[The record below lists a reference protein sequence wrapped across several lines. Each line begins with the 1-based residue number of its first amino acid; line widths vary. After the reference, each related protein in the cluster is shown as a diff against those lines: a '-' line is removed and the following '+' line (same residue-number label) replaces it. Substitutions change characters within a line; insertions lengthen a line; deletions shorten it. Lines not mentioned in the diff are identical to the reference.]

1 MINRVRESRWF
12 YILLS
17 ILLAVLVWLYIRNGE
32 NPTQDGTYYG
42 VEIQISGERVLEER
56 GLTVASMS
64 QKTVNVTVN
73 APISVHNDLRGNITA
88 SVDVSQCSE
97 PGEYQLTCTPK
108 LPSNIDTTGAYFPDS
123 AVSSQIITVVIDN
136 LATETKTLELQLE
149 GSVAEGYQAGDPT
162 FDPETVELSGTAEQ
176 LAQVNRV
183 VVILEADELQ
193 ETYSGRLP
201 ITLLDKDDQPITDTN
216 VKLSEDTAY
225 LTLPVG
231 VMKELPLTVSF
242 IPGGGATGDG
252 DVDVSIEPKTIT
264 VIGTQE
270 AVAGLTEI
278 SLGSIDLANVL
289 DTSTITMP
297 IRLSTALDNASGI
310 TEAQVTVTVKG
321 LATRSI
327 DVSDI
332 QIINEPEGYTVEK
345 VTQTRTIVIRG
356 SESALAQVD
365 PDQVWIVA
373 DMSKITATGT
383 NSVPVTVY
391 LNASSEVGVI
401 GEYKIVVNI
410 KKS

>member
-1 MINRVRESRWF
+1 MIDRLRESRWF

-17 ILLAVLVWLYIRNGE
+17 ILLAVLIWMYIRDVE
-32 NPTQDGTYYG
+32 NPTQEGTYYG
-42 VEIQISGERVLEER
+42 IEIQIAGERVLEER

-88 SVDVSQCSE
+88 SVDVSQCTE

-108 LPSNIDTTGAYFPDS
+108 LPSNVDTTGAYFPNS
-123 AVSSQIITVVIDN
+123 AQVVTVVIDN
-136 LATETKTLELQLE
+136 LATETKTLELKLE
-149 GSVAEGYQAGDPT
+149 GSVAEGYQAGAPV

-176 LAQVNRV
+176 LAQVSRA
-183 VVILEADELQ
+183 VVILEADSLKQ
-193 ETYSGRLP
+193 SYSGRLP
-201 ITLLDKDDQPITDTN
+201 ITLLDANDEPITNTN
-216 VKLSEDTAY
+216 INMSEETAY

-231 VMKELPLTVSF
+231 VMKEVPLTVSF

-252 DVDVSIEPKTIT
+252 DVEVSIQPSTIN
-264 VIGTQE
+264 VIGTEE

-278 SLGSIDLANVL
+278 SLGSIDLSTVL
-289 DTSTITMP
+289 DTSVITMP
-297 IRLSTALDNASGI
+297 IRLSSALDNASGI
-310 TEAQVTVTVKG
+310 TEAQVTVTIKG
-321 LATRSI
+321 LSTRSL
-327 DVSDI
+327 DVSNIEIANVPD
-332 QIINEPEGYTVEK
+332 EYTVEK

-356 SESALAQVD
+356 SESALEQVD
-365 PDQVWIVA
+365 PNQVWIVA

-391 LNASSEVGVI
+391 LNASDEVGVV

-410 KKS
+410 KKK

>member
-1 MINRVRESRWF
+1 MIDRLRESRWF

-17 ILLAVLVWLYIRNGE
+17 VLLAVLIWMYIRDVE
-32 NPTQDGTYYG
+32 NPTQEGTYYG

-56 GLTVASMS
+56 GLTVASIS

-88 SVDVSQCSE
+88 TVDVSQCTE

-123 AVSSQIITVVIDN
+123 AQVVTVVIDN
-136 LATETKTLELQLE
+136 LATETKTLELKLE
-149 GSVAEGYQAGDPT
+149 GSVADGYQAGAPV

-176 LAQVNRV
+176 LAQVSRA
-183 VVILEADELQ
+183 VVILEADGLKQ
-193 ETYSGRLP
+193 SYSGRLP
-201 ITLLDKDDQPITDTN
+201 ITLLDENDEPITDTN
-216 VKLSEDTAY
+216 ISMSEETAY

-231 VMKELPLTVSF
+231 VMKEVPLTVSF

-252 DVDVSIEPKTIT
+252 DVEVDIQPKTIN
-264 VIGTQE
+264 VIGTEE

-278 SLGSIDLANVL
+278 SLGSIDLSTVL
-289 DTSTITMP
+289 DTSVITMP
-297 IRLSTALDNASGI
+297 IRLSSALDNASGI
-310 TEAQVTVTVKG
+310 TEAQVTVTIKG
-321 LATRSI
+321 LSTRSL
-327 DVSDI
+327 DVSNIEITNVPD
-332 QIINEPEGYTVEK
+332 GYTVEK

-356 SESALAQVD
+356 SESALEQVD
-365 PDQVWIVA
+365 PGQVWIVA

-391 LNASSEVGVI
+391 LNASDEVGVV

-410 KKS
+410 KKK

>member
-1 MINRVRESRWF
+1 MIDRLRESRWF

-17 ILLAVLVWLYIRNGE
+17 VLLAVLIWMYIRDVE
-32 NPTQDGTYYG
+32 NPTQEGTYYG

-56 GLTVASMS
+56 GLTVASIS

-88 SVDVSQCSE
+88 TVDVSQCTE

-123 AVSSQIITVVIDN
+123 AQVVTVVIDN
-136 LATETKTLELQLE
+136 LAIETKTLELKLE
-149 GSVAEGYQAGDPT
+149 GSVADGYQAGAPV

-176 LAQVNRV
+176 LAQVSRA
-183 VVILEADELQ
+183 VVILEADGLKQ
-193 ETYSGRLP
+193 SYTGRLP
-201 ITLLDKDDQPITDTN
+201 ITLLDENDEPITDTN
-216 VKLSEDTAY
+216 ISLSEETAY

-231 VMKELPLTVSF
+231 VMKEVPLTVSF

-252 DVDVSIEPKTIT
+252 DVEVDIQPKTIN
-264 VIGTQE
+264 VIGTEE

-278 SLGSIDLANVL
+278 SLGSIDLSTVL
-289 DTSTITMP
+289 DTSVITMP
-297 IRLSTALDNASGI
+297 IRLSSALDNASGI
-310 TEAQVTVTVKG
+310 TEAQVTVTIKG
-321 LATRSI
+321 LSTRSL
-327 DVSDI
+327 DVSNIEITNVPD
-332 QIINEPEGYTVEK
+332 GYTVEK

-356 SESALAQVD
+356 SESALEQVD
-365 PDQVWIVA
+365 PGQVWIVA

-391 LNASSEVGVI
+391 LNASDEVGVV

-410 KKS
+410 KKK

>member
-1 MINRVRESRWF
+1 MIDRLRESRWF

-17 ILLAVLVWLYIRNGE
+17 ILLAVLIWMYIRDVE
-32 NPTQDGTYYG
+32 NPTQEGTYYG
-42 VEIQISGERVLEER
+42 IEIQISGERVLEER
-56 GLTVASMS
+56 GLTVASIS

-88 SVDVSQCSE
+88 TVDVSQCTE

-123 AVSSQIITVVIDN
+123 AQVVTVVIDN
-136 LATETKTLELQLE
+136 LATETKTLELKLE
-149 GSVAEGYQAGDPT
+149 GSVADGYQAGTPV

-176 LAQVNRV
+176 LAQVSRA
-183 VVILEADELQ
+183 VVILEADGLKQ
-193 ETYSGRLP
+193 SYSGRLP
-201 ITLLDKDDQPITDTN
+201 ITLLDENDEPITDTN
-216 VKLSEDTAY
+216 ISMSEETAY

-231 VMKELPLTVSF
+231 VMKEVPLTVSF

-252 DVDVSIEPKTIT
+252 DVEVDIQPKTIN
-264 VIGTQE
+264 VIGTEE

-278 SLGSIDLANVL
+278 SLGSIDLSTVL
-289 DTSTITMP
+289 DTSVITMP
-297 IRLSTALDNASGI
+297 IRLSSALDNASGI
-310 TEAQVTVTVKG
+310 TEAQVTVTIKG
-321 LATRSI
+321 LSTRSL
-327 DVSDI
+327 DVSNIEITNVPD
-332 QIINEPEGYTVEK
+332 GYTVEK

-356 SESALAQVD
+356 SESALEQVD
-365 PDQVWIVA
+365 PGQVWIVA

-391 LNASSEVGVI
+391 LNASDEVGVV

-410 KKS
+410 KKK

>member
-1 MINRVRESRWF
+1 MIDRLRESRWF

-17 ILLAVLVWLYIRNGE
+17 VLLAVLIWMYIRDVE
-32 NPTQDGTYYG
+32 NPTQEGTYYG

-56 GLTVASMS
+56 GLTVASIS

-88 SVDVSQCSE
+88 TVDVSQCTE

-123 AVSSQIITVVIDN
+123 AQVVTVVIDN
-136 LATETKTLELQLE
+136 LATETKTLELKLE
-149 GSVAEGYQAGDPT
+149 GSVADGYQAGAPV

-176 LAQVNRV
+176 LAQVSRA
-183 VVILEADELQ
+183 VVILEADGLKQ
-193 ETYSGRLP
+193 SYTGRLP
-201 ITLLDKDDQPITDTN
+201 ITLLDENDEPITDTN
-216 VKLSEDTAY
+216 ISMSEETAY

-231 VMKELPLTVSF
+231 VMKEVPLTVSF
-242 IPGGGATGDG
+242 IPGVGATGDG
-252 DVDVSIEPKTIT
+252 DVEVDIQPKTIN
-264 VIGTQE
+264 VIGTEE

-278 SLGSIDLANVL
+278 SLGSIDLSTVL
-289 DTSTITMP
+289 DTSVITMP
-297 IRLSTALDNASGI
+297 IRLSSALDNASGI
-310 TEAQVTVTVKG
+310 TEAQVTVTIKG
-321 LATRSI
+321 LSTRSL
-327 DVSDI
+327 DVSNIEITNVPD
-332 QIINEPEGYTVEK
+332 GYTVEK

-356 SESALAQVD
+356 SESALEQVD
-365 PDQVWIVA
+365 PNQVWIVA

-391 LNASSEVGVI
+391 LNASDEVGVV

-410 KKS
+410 KKK

>member
-1 MINRVRESRWF
+1 MIDRLRESRWF

-17 ILLAVLVWLYIRNGE
+17 VLLAVLIWMYIRDVE
-32 NPTQDGTYYG
+32 NPTQEGTYYG

-56 GLTVASMS
+56 GLTVASIS

-88 SVDVSQCSE
+88 TVDVSQCTE

-123 AVSSQIITVVIDN
+123 AQVVTVVIDN
-136 LATETKTLELQLE
+136 LATETKTLELKLE
-149 GSVAEGYQAGDPT
+149 GSVADGYQAGAPV

-176 LAQVNRV
+176 LAQVSRA
-183 VVILEADELQ
+183 VVILEADGLKQ
-193 ETYSGRLP
+193 SYSGRLP
-201 ITLLDKDDQPITDTN
+201 ITLLDENDEPITDTN
-216 VKLSEDTAY
+216 IRMSEETAY

-231 VMKELPLTVSF
+231 VMKEVPLTVSF

-252 DVDVSIEPKTIT
+252 DVEVDIQPKTIN
-264 VIGTQE
+264 VIGTEE

-278 SLGSIDLANVL
+278 SLGSIDLSTVL
-289 DTSTITMP
+289 DTSVITMP
-297 IRLSTALDNASGI
+297 IRLSSALDNASGI
-310 TEAQVTVTVKG
+310 TEAQVTVTIKG
-321 LATRSI
+321 LSTRSL
-327 DVSDI
+327 DVSNIEITNVPD
-332 QIINEPEGYTVEK
+332 GYTVEK

-356 SESALAQVD
+356 SESALEQVD
-365 PDQVWIVA
+365 PNQVWIVA

-391 LNASSEVGVI
+391 LNASDEVGVV

-410 KKS
+410 KKK

>member
-1 MINRVRESRWF
+1 MIDRLRESRWF

-17 ILLAVLVWLYIRNGE
+17 VLLAVLIWMYIRDVE
-32 NPTQDGTYYG
+32 NPTQEGTYYG

-56 GLTVASMS
+56 GLTVASIS

-88 SVDVSQCSE
+88 TVDVSQCTE
-97 PGEYQLTCTPK
+97 PGEYQFTCTPK

-123 AVSSQIITVVIDN
+123 AQVVTVVIDN
-136 LATETKTLELQLE
+136 LATETKTLELKLE
-149 GSVAEGYQAGDPT
+149 GSVADGYQAGAPV

-176 LAQVNRV
+176 LAQVSRA
-183 VVILEADELQ
+183 VVILEADGLKQ
-193 ETYSGRLP
+193 SYSGRLP
-201 ITLLDKDDQPITDTN
+201 ITLLDENDEPITDTN
-216 VKLSEDTAY
+216 ISMSEETAY

-231 VMKELPLTVSF
+231 VMKEVPLTVSF

-252 DVDVSIEPKTIT
+252 DVEVDIQPKTIN
-264 VIGTQE
+264 VIGTEE

-278 SLGSIDLANVL
+278 SLGSIDLSTVL
-289 DTSTITMP
+289 DTSVITMP
-297 IRLSTALDNASGI
+297 IRLSSALDNASGI
-310 TEAQVTVTVKG
+310 TEAQVTVTIKG
-321 LATRSI
+321 LSTRSL
-327 DVSDI
+327 DVSNIEITNVPD
-332 QIINEPEGYTVEK
+332 GYTVEK

-356 SESALAQVD
+356 SESALEQVD
-365 PDQVWIVA
+365 PNQVWIVA

-391 LNASSEVGVI
+391 LNASDEVGVV

-410 KKS
+410 KKK

>member
-1 MINRVRESRWF
+1 MIDRLRESRWF

-17 ILLAVLVWLYIRNGE
+17 VLLAVLIWMYIRDVE
-32 NPTQDGTYYG
+32 NPTQEGTYYG

-56 GLTVASMS
+56 GLTVASIS

-88 SVDVSQCSE
+88 TVDVSQCTE

-123 AVSSQIITVVIDN
+123 AQVVTVVIDN
-136 LATETKTLELQLE
+136 LATETKTLELKLE
-149 GSVAEGYQAGDPT
+149 GSVADGYQAGAPV

-176 LAQVNRV
+176 LAQVSRA
-183 VVILEADELQ
+183 VVILEADGLKQ
-193 ETYSGRLP
+193 SYSGRLP
-201 ITLLDKDDQPITDTN
+201 ITLLDENDEPITDTN
-216 VKLSEDTAY
+216 ISLSEETAY

-231 VMKELPLTVSF
+231 VMKEVPLTVSF

-252 DVDVSIEPKTIT
+252 DVEVDIQPKTIN
-264 VIGTQE
+264 VIGTEE

-278 SLGSIDLANVL
+278 SLGSIDLSTVL
-289 DTSTITMP
+289 DTSVITMP
-297 IRLSTALDNASGI
+297 IRLSSALDNASGI
-310 TEAQVTVTVKG
+310 TEAQVTVTIKG
-321 LATRSI
+321 LSTRSL
-327 DVSDI
+327 DVSNI
-332 QIINEPEGYTVEK
+332 QITNVPDPYVVEK

-356 SESALAQVD
+356 SESALEQVD
-365 PDQVWIVA
+365 PGQVWIVA

-391 LNASSEVGVI
+391 LNASDEVGVV

-410 KKS
+410 KKK

>member
-1 MINRVRESRWF
+1 MIDRLRESRWF

-17 ILLAVLVWLYIRNGE
+17 VLLAVLIWMYIRDVE
-32 NPTQDGTYYG
+32 NPTQEGTYYG

-56 GLTVASMS
+56 GLTVASIS

-88 SVDVSQCSE
+88 TVDVSQCTE

-123 AVSSQIITVVIDN
+123 AQVVTVVIDN
-136 LATETKTLELQLE
+136 LATETKTLELKLE
-149 GSVAEGYQAGDPT
+149 GSVADGYQAGTPV

-176 LAQVNRV
+176 LAQVSRA
-183 VVILEADELQ
+183 VVILEADGLKQ
-193 ETYSGRLP
+193 SYSGRLP
-201 ITLLDKDDQPITDTN
+201 ITLLDENDEPITDTN
-216 VKLSEDTAY
+216 ISLSEETAY

-231 VMKELPLTVSF
+231 VMKEVPLTVSF

-252 DVDVSIEPKTIT
+252 DVEVDIQPKTIN
-264 VIGTQE
+264 VIGTEE

-278 SLGSIDLANVL
+278 SLGSIDLSTVL
-289 DTSTITMP
+289 DTSVITMP
-297 IRLSTALDNASGI
+297 IRLSSALDNASGI
-310 TEAQVTVTVKG
+310 TEAQVTVTIKG
-321 LATRSI
+321 LSTRSL
-327 DVSDI
+327 DVSNI
-332 QIINEPEGYTVEK
+332 QITNVPDPYVVEK

-356 SESALAQVD
+356 SQSALDQVD
-365 PDQVWIVA
+365 PNQVWIVA

-391 LNASSEVGVI
+391 LNASDEVGVV
-401 GEYKIVVNI
+401 GDYKIVVNI
-410 KKS
+410 KKK

>member
-1 MINRVRESRWF
+1 MIDRLRESRWF

-17 ILLAVLVWLYIRNGE
+17 VLLAVLIWMYIRDVE
-32 NPTQDGTYYG
+32 NPTQEGTYYG

-56 GLTVASMS
+56 GLTVASIS

-88 SVDVSQCSE
+88 TVDVSQCTE

-108 LPSNIDTTGAYFPDS
+108 LPGNIDTTGAYFPDS
-123 AVSSQIITVVIDN
+123 AQVVTLVIDN
-136 LATETKTLELQLE
+136 LAIETKTLELKLE
-149 GSVAEGYQAGDPT
+149 GSVADGYQAGAPV

-176 LAQVNRV
+176 LAQVSRA
-183 VVILEADELQ
+183 VVILEADGLKQ
-193 ETYSGRLP
+193 SYTGRLP
-201 ITLLDKDDQPITDTN
+201 ITLLDENDEPITDTN
-216 VKLSEDTAY
+216 ISLSEETAY

-231 VMKELPLTVSF
+231 VMKEVPLTVSF

-252 DVDVSIEPKTIT
+252 DVEVDIQPKTIN
-264 VIGTQE
+264 VIGTEE

-278 SLGSIDLANVL
+278 SLGSIDLSTVL
-289 DTSTITMP
+289 DTSVITMP
-297 IRLSTALDNASGI
+297 IRLSSALDNASGI
-310 TEAQVTVTVKG
+310 TEAQVTVTIKG
-321 LATRSI
+321 LSTRSL
-327 DVSDI
+327 DVSNIEITNVPD
-332 QIINEPEGYTVEK
+332 GYTVEK

-356 SESALAQVD
+356 SESALEQVD
-365 PDQVWIVA
+365 PNQVWIVA

-391 LNASSEVGVI
+391 LNASDEVGVV

-410 KKS
+410 KKK

>member
-1 MINRVRESRWF
+1 MIDRLRESRWF

-17 ILLAVLVWLYIRNGE
+17 VLLAVLIWMYIRDVE
-32 NPTQDGTYYG
+32 NPTQEGTYYG

-56 GLTVASMS
+56 GLTVASIS

-88 SVDVSQCSE
+88 TVDVSQCTE

-123 AVSSQIITVVIDN
+123 AQVVTVVIDN
-136 LATETKTLELQLE
+136 LATETKTLELKLE
-149 GSVAEGYQAGDPT
+149 GSVADGYQAGAPV

-176 LAQVNRV
+176 LAQVSRA
-183 VVILEADELQ
+183 VVILEADGLKQ
-193 ETYSGRLP
+193 SYSGRLP
-201 ITLLDKDDQPITDTN
+201 ITLLDENDEPITDTN
-216 VKLSEDTAY
+216 ISMSEETAY

-231 VMKELPLTVSF
+231 VMKEVPLTVSF

-252 DVDVSIEPKTIT
+252 DVEVDIQPKTIN
-264 VIGTQE
+264 VIGTEE

-278 SLGSIDLANVL
+278 SLGSIDLSTVL
-289 DTSTITMP
+289 DTSVITMP
-297 IRLSTALDNASGI
+297 IRLSSALDNASGI
-310 TEAQVTVTVKG
+310 TEAQVTVTIKG
-321 LATRSI
+321 LSTRSL
-327 DVSDI
+327 DVSNIEITNVPD
-332 QIINEPEGYTVEK
+332 GYTVEK

-356 SESALAQVD
+356 SESALEQVD
-365 PDQVWIVA
+365 PNQVWIVA

-391 LNASSEVGVI
+391 LNASDEVGVV

-410 KKS
+410 KKK

>member
-1 MINRVRESRWF
+1 MIDRLRESRWF

-17 ILLAVLVWLYIRNGE
+17 VLLAVLIWMYIRDVE
-32 NPTQDGTYYG
+32 NPTQEGTYYG
-42 VEIQISGERVLEER
+42 IEIQISGERVLEER
-56 GLTVASMS
+56 GLTVASIS

-88 SVDVSQCSE
+88 TVDVSQCTE

-123 AVSSQIITVVIDN
+123 AQVVTLVIDN
-136 LATETKTLELQLE
+136 LAIETKTLELKLE
-149 GSVAEGYQAGDPT
+149 GSVADGYQAGAPV

-176 LAQVNRV
+176 LAQVSRA
-183 VVILEADELQ
+183 VVILEADGLKQ
-193 ETYSGRLP
+193 SYSGRLP
-201 ITLLDKDDQPITDTN
+201 ITLLDENDEPITDTN
-216 VKLSEDTAY
+216 ISLSEETAY

-231 VMKELPLTVSF
+231 VMKEVPLTVSF

-252 DVDVSIEPKTIT
+252 DVEVDIQPKTIN
-264 VIGTQE
+264 VIGTEE

-278 SLGSIDLANVL
+278 SLGSIDLSTVL
-289 DTSTITMP
+289 DTSVITMP
-297 IRLSTALDNASGI
+297 IRLSSALDNASGI
-310 TEAQVTVTVKG
+310 TEAQVTVTIKG
-321 LATRSI
+321 LSTRSL
-327 DVSDI
+327 DVSNIEITNVPD
-332 QIINEPEGYTVEK
+332 GYTVEK

-356 SESALAQVD
+356 SESALEQVD
-365 PDQVWIVA
+365 PNQVWIVA

-391 LNASSEVGVI
+391 LNASDEVGVV

-410 KKS
+410 KKK

>member
-1 MINRVRESRWF
+1 MIDRLRESRWF

-17 ILLAVLVWLYIRNGE
+17 VLLAVLIWMYIRDVE
-32 NPTQDGTYYG
+32 NPTQEGTYYG
-42 VEIQISGERVLEER
+42 IEIQISGERVLEER
-56 GLTVASMS
+56 GLTVASIS

-88 SVDVSQCSE
+88 TVDVSQCTE

-123 AVSSQIITVVIDN
+123 AQVVTVVIDN
-136 LATETKTLELQLE
+136 LATETKTLELKLE
-149 GSVAEGYQAGDPT
+149 GSVADGYQAVAPV

-176 LAQVNRV
+176 LAQVSRA
-183 VVILEADELQ
+183 VVILEADGLKQ
-193 ETYSGRLP
+193 SYSGRLP
-201 ITLLDKDDQPITDTN
+201 ITLLDENDEPITDTN
-216 VKLSEDTAY
+216 ISMSEETAY

-231 VMKELPLTVSF
+231 VMKEVPLTVSF

-252 DVDVSIEPKTIT
+252 DVEVDIQPKTIN
-264 VIGTQE
+264 VIGTEE

-278 SLGSIDLANVL
+278 SLGSIDLSTVL
-289 DTSTITMP
+289 DTSVITMP
-297 IRLSTALDNASGI
+297 IRLSSALDNASGI
-310 TEAQVTVTVKG
+310 TEAQVTVTIKG
-321 LATRSI
+321 LSTRSL
-327 DVSDI
+327 DVSNIEITNVPD
-332 QIINEPEGYTVEK
+332 GYTVEK

-356 SESALAQVD
+356 SESALEQVD
-365 PDQVWIVA
+365 PNQVWIVA

-391 LNASSEVGVI
+391 LNASDEVGVV

-410 KKS
+410 KKK

>member
-1 MINRVRESRWF
+1 MIDRLRESRWF
-12 YILLS
+12 YILLFV
-17 ILLAVLVWLYIRNGE
+17 LLAVLIWMYIRDVE
-32 NPTQDGTYYG
+32 NPTQEGTYYG

-56 GLTVASMS
+56 GLTVASIS

-88 SVDVSQCSE
+88 TVDVSQCTE

-123 AVSSQIITVVIDN
+123 AQVVTVVIDN
-136 LATETKTLELQLE
+136 LATETKTLELKLE
-149 GSVAEGYQAGDPT
+149 GSVADGYQAGAPV

-176 LAQVNRV
+176 LAQVSRA
-183 VVILEADELQ
+183 VVILEADGLKQ
-193 ETYSGRLP
+193 SYSGRLP
-201 ITLLDKDDQPITDTN
+201 ITLLDENDEPIIDTN
-216 VKLSEDTAY
+216 ISMSEETAY

-231 VMKELPLTVSF
+231 VMKEVPLTVSF

-252 DVDVSIEPKTIT
+252 DVEVDIQPKTIN
-264 VIGTQE
+264 VIGTEE

-278 SLGSIDLANVL
+278 SLGSIDLSTVL
-289 DTSTITMP
+289 DTSVITMP
-297 IRLSTALDNASGI
+297 IRLSSALDNASGI
-310 TEAQVTVTVKG
+310 TEAQVTVTIKG
-321 LATRSI
+321 LSTRSL
-327 DVSDI
+327 DVSNIEITNVPD
-332 QIINEPEGYTVEK
+332 GYTVEK

-356 SESALAQVD
+356 SESALEQVD
-365 PDQVWIVA
+365 PNQVWIVA

-391 LNASSEVGVI
+391 LNASDEVGVV

-410 KKS
+410 KKK

>member
-1 MINRVRESRWF
+1 MIDRLRESRWF

-17 ILLAVLVWLYIRNGE
+17 VLLAVLIWMYIRDVE
-32 NPTQDGTYYG
+32 NPTQEGTYYG
-42 VEIQISGERVLEER
+42 IEIQISGERVLEER
-56 GLTVASMS
+56 GLTVASIS

-88 SVDVSQCSE
+88 TVDVSQCTE

-123 AVSSQIITVVIDN
+123 AQVVTLVIDN
-136 LATETKTLELQLE
+136 LAIETKTLELKLE
-149 GSVAEGYQAGDPT
+149 GSVADGYQAGAPV

-176 LAQVNRV
+176 LAQVSRA
-183 VVILEADELQ
+183 VVILEADGLKQ
-193 ETYSGRLP
+193 SYSGRLP
-201 ITLLDKDDQPITDTN
+201 ITLLDENDEPITDTN
-216 VKLSEDTAY
+216 ISLSEETAY

-231 VMKELPLTVSF
+231 VMKEVPLTVSF

-252 DVDVSIEPKTIT
+252 DVEVDIQPKTIN
-264 VIGTQE
+264 VIGTEE

-278 SLGSIDLANVL
+278 SLGSIDLSTVL
-289 DTSTITMP
+289 DTSVITMP
-297 IRLSTALDNASGI
+297 IRLSSALDNASGI
-310 TEAQVTVTVKG
+310 TEAQVTVTIKG
-321 LATRSI
+321 LSTRSL
-327 DVSDI
+327 DVSNI
-332 QIINEPEGYTVEK
+332 QITNVPDPYVVEK

-356 SESALAQVD
+356 SESALEQVD
-365 PDQVWIVA
+365 PGQVWIVA

-391 LNASSEVGVI
+391 LNASDEVGVV

-410 KKS
+410 KKK

>member
-1 MINRVRESRWF
+1 MIDRLRESRWF

-17 ILLAVLVWLYIRNGE
+17 VLLAVLIWMYIRDVE
-32 NPTQDGTYYG
+32 NPTQEGTYYG

-56 GLTVASMS
+56 GLTVASIS

-88 SVDVSQCSE
+88 TVDVSQCTE

-123 AVSSQIITVVIDN
+123 AQVVTVVIDN
-136 LATETKTLELQLE
+136 LATETKTLELKLE
-149 GSVAEGYQAGDPT
+149 GSVADGYQAGAPV

-176 LAQVNRV
+176 LAQVSRA
-183 VVILEADELQ
+183 VVILEADGLKQ
-193 ETYSGRLP
+193 SYSGRLP
-201 ITLLDKDDQPITDTN
+201 ITLLDENDEPITDTN
-216 VKLSEDTAY
+216 ISLSEETAY

-231 VMKELPLTVSF
+231 VMKEVPLTVSF

-252 DVDVSIEPKTIT
+252 DVEVDIQPKTIN
-264 VIGTQE
+264 VIGTEE

-278 SLGSIDLANVL
+278 SLGSIDLSTVL
-289 DTSTITMP
+289 DTSVITMP
-297 IRLSTALDNASGI
+297 IRLSSALDNASGI
-310 TEAQVTVTVKG
+310 TEAQVTVTIKG
-321 LATRSI
+321 LSTRSL
-327 DVSDI
+327 DVSNIEITNVPD
-332 QIINEPEGYTVEK
+332 GYTVEK

-356 SESALAQVD
+356 SESALEQVD
-365 PDQVWIVA
+365 PNQVWIVA

-391 LNASSEVGVI
+391 LNASDEVGVV

-410 KKS
+410 KKK

>member
-1 MINRVRESRWF
+1 MIDRLRESRWF

-17 ILLAVLVWLYIRNGE
+17 VLLAVLIWMYIRDVE
-32 NPTQDGTYYG
+32 NPTQEGTYYG

-56 GLTVASMS
+56 GLTVASIS

-88 SVDVSQCSE
+88 TVDVSQCTE

-108 LPSNIDTTGAYFPDS
+108 LPSNIDTTGAYFPES
-123 AVSSQIITVVIDN
+123 AQVVTVVIDN
-136 LATETKTLELQLE
+136 LATETKTLELKLE
-149 GSVAEGYQAGDPT
+149 GSVADGYQAGAPV

-176 LAQVNRV
+176 LAQVSRA
-183 VVILEADELQ
+183 VVILEADGLKQ
-193 ETYSGRLP
+193 SYSGRLP
-201 ITLLDKDDQPITDTN
+201 ITLLDENDEPIIDTN
-216 VKLSEDTAY
+216 ISMSEETAY

-231 VMKELPLTVSF
+231 VMKEVPLTVSF

-252 DVDVSIEPKTIT
+252 DVEVDIQPKTIN
-264 VIGTQE
+264 VIGTEE

-278 SLGSIDLANVL
+278 SLGSIDLSTVL
-289 DTSTITMP
+289 DTSVITMP
-297 IRLSTALDNASGI
+297 IRLSSALDNASGI
-310 TEAQVTVTVKG
+310 TEAQVTVTIKG
-321 LATRSI
+321 LSTRSL
-327 DVSDI
+327 DVSNIEITNVPD
-332 QIINEPEGYTVEK
+332 GYTVEK

-356 SESALAQVD
+356 SESALEQVD
-365 PDQVWIVA
+365 PNQVWIVA

-391 LNASSEVGVI
+391 LNASDEVGVV

-410 KKS
+410 KKK

>member
-1 MINRVRESRWF
+1 MIDRLRESRWF

-17 ILLAVLVWLYIRNGE
+17 VLLAVLIWMYIRDVE
-32 NPTQDGTYYG
+32 NPTQEGTYYG
-42 VEIQISGERVLEER
+42 IEIQISGERVLEER
-56 GLTVASMS
+56 GLTVASIS

-88 SVDVSQCSE
+88 TVDVSQCTE

-123 AVSSQIITVVIDN
+123 AQVVTVVIDN
-136 LATETKTLELQLE
+136 LATETKTLELKLE
-149 GSVAEGYQAGDPT
+149 GSVADGYQAGAPV

-176 LAQVNRV
+176 LAQVSRA
-183 VVILEADELQ
+183 VVILEADGLKQ
-193 ETYSGRLP
+193 SYSGRLP
-201 ITLLDKDDQPITDTN
+201 ITLLDENDEPITDTN
-216 VKLSEDTAY
+216 ISMSEETAY

-231 VMKELPLTVSF
+231 VMKEVPLTVSF

-252 DVDVSIEPKTIT
+252 DVEVDIQPKTIN
-264 VIGTQE
+264 VIGTEE

-278 SLGSIDLANVL
+278 SLGSIDLSTVL
-289 DTSTITMP
+289 DTSVITMP
-297 IRLSTALDNASGI
+297 IRLSSALDNASGI
-310 TEAQVTVTVKG
+310 TEAQVTVTIKG
-321 LATRSI
+321 LSTRSL
-327 DVSDI
+327 DVSNIEITNVPD
-332 QIINEPEGYTVEK
+332 GYTVEK

-356 SESALAQVD
+356 SESALEQVD
-365 PDQVWIVA
+365 PNQVWIVA

-391 LNASSEVGVI
+391 LNASDEVGVV

-410 KKS
+410 KKK

>member
-1 MINRVRESRWF
+1 MIDRLRESRWF

-17 ILLAVLVWLYIRNGE
+17 VLLAVLIWMYIRDVE
-32 NPTQDGTYYG
+32 NPTQEGTYYG

-56 GLTVASMS
+56 GLTVASIS

-88 SVDVSQCSE
+88 TVDVSQCTE

-123 AVSSQIITVVIDN
+123 AQVVTVVFDN
-136 LATETKTLELQLE
+136 LATETKTLELKLE
-149 GSVAEGYQAGDPT
+149 GSVADGYQAGAPV

-176 LAQVNRV
+176 LAQVSRA
-183 VVILEADELQ
+183 VVILEADGLKQ
-193 ETYSGRLP
+193 SYSGRLP
-201 ITLLDKDDQPITDTN
+201 ITLLDENDEPITDTN
-216 VKLSEDTAY
+216 ISMSEETAY

-231 VMKELPLTVSF
+231 VMKEVPLTVSF

-252 DVDVSIEPKTIT
+252 DVEVDIQPKTIN
-264 VIGTQE
+264 VIGTEE

-278 SLGSIDLANVL
+278 SLGSIDLSTVL
-289 DTSTITMP
+289 DTSVITMP
-297 IRLSTALDNASGI
+297 IRLSSALDNASGI
-310 TEAQVTVTVKG
+310 TEAQVTVTIKG
-321 LATRSI
+321 LSTRSL
-327 DVSDI
+327 DVSNIEITNVPD
-332 QIINEPEGYTVEK
+332 GYTVEK

-356 SESALAQVD
+356 SESALEQVD
-365 PDQVWIVA
+365 PNQVWIVA

-391 LNASSEVGVI
+391 LNASDEVGVV

-410 KKS
+410 KKK

>member
-1 MINRVRESRWF
+1 MIDRLRESRWF

-17 ILLAVLVWLYIRNGE
+17 VLLAVLIWMYIRDVE
-32 NPTQDGTYYG
+32 NPTQEGTYYG

-56 GLTVASMS
+56 GLTVASIS

-88 SVDVSQCSE
+88 TVDVSQCTE

-123 AVSSQIITVVIDN
+123 AQVVTVVIDN
-136 LATETKTLELQLE
+136 LATETKTLELKLE
-149 GSVAEGYQAGDPT
+149 GSVADGYQAGAPV

-176 LAQVNRV
+176 LAQVSRA
-183 VVILEADELQ
+183 VVILEADGLKQ
-193 ETYSGRLP
+193 SYSGRLP
-201 ITLLDKDDQPITDTN
+201 ITLLDENDEPIIDTN
-216 VKLSEDTAY
+216 ISMSEETAY

-231 VMKELPLTVSF
+231 VMKEVPLTVSF

-252 DVDVSIEPKTIT
+252 DVEVDIQPKTIN
-264 VIGTQE
+264 VIGTEE

-278 SLGSIDLANVL
+278 SLGSIDLSTVL
-289 DTSTITMP
+289 DTSVITMP
-297 IRLSTALDNASGI
+297 IRLSSALDNASGI
-310 TEAQVTVTVKG
+310 TEAQVTVTIKG
-321 LATRSI
+321 LSTRSL
-327 DVSDI
+327 DVSNIEITNVPD
-332 QIINEPEGYTVEK
+332 GYTVEK

-356 SESALAQVD
+356 SESALEQVD
-365 PDQVWIVA
+365 PNQVWIVA

-391 LNASSEVGVI
+391 LNASDEVGVV

-410 KKS
+410 KKK

>member
-1 MINRVRESRWF
+1 MIDRLRESRWF

-17 ILLAVLVWLYIRNGE
+17 VLLAVLNWMYIRDVE
-32 NPTQDGTYYG
+32 NPTQEGTYYG
-42 VEIQISGERVLEER
+42 IEIQISGERVLEER
-56 GLTVASMS
+56 GLTVASIS

-88 SVDVSQCSE
+88 TVDVSQCTE

-123 AVSSQIITVVIDN
+123 AQVVTLVIDN
-136 LATETKTLELQLE
+136 LAIETKTLELKLE
-149 GSVAEGYQAGDPT
+149 GSVADGYQAGAPV

-176 LAQVNRV
+176 LAQVSRA
-183 VVILEADELQ
+183 VVILEADGLKQ
-193 ETYSGRLP
+193 SYTGRLP
-201 ITLLDKDDQPITDTN
+201 ITLLDENDEPITDTN
-216 VKLSEDTAY
+216 ISMSEETAY

-231 VMKELPLTVSF
+231 VMKEVPLTVSF

-252 DVDVSIEPKTIT
+252 DVEVDIQPKTIN
-264 VIGTQE
+264 VIGTEE

-278 SLGSIDLANVL
+278 SLGSIDLSTVL
-289 DTSTITMP
+289 DTSVITMP
-297 IRLSTALDNASGI
+297 IRLSSALDNASGI
-310 TEAQVTVTVKG
+310 TEAQVTVTIKG
-321 LATRSI
+321 LSTRSL
-327 DVSDI
+327 DVSNIEITNVPD
-332 QIINEPEGYTVEK
+332 GYTVEK

-356 SESALAQVD
+356 SESALEQVD
-365 PDQVWIVA
+365 PNQVWIVA

-391 LNASSEVGVI
+391 LNASDEVGVV

-410 KKS
+410 KKK

>member
-1 MINRVRESRWF
+1 MIDRLRESRWF

-17 ILLAVLVWLYIRNGE
+17 VLLAVLIWMYIRDVE
-32 NPTQDGTYYG
+32 NPTQEGTYYG

-56 GLTVASMS
+56 GLTVASIS

-88 SVDVSQCSE
+88 TVDVSQCTE

-123 AVSSQIITVVIDN
+123 AQVVTVVIDN
-136 LATETKTLELQLE
+136 LAIETKTLELKLE
-149 GSVAEGYQAGDPT
+149 GSVADGYQAGAPV

-176 LAQVNRV
+176 LAQVSRA
-183 VVILEADELQ
+183 VVILEADGLKQ
-193 ETYSGRLP
+193 SYSGRLP
-201 ITLLDKDDQPITDTN
+201 ITLLDENDEPITDTN
-216 VKLSEDTAY
+216 ISMSEETAY

-231 VMKELPLTVSF
+231 VMKEVPLTVSF

-252 DVDVSIEPKTIT
+252 DVEVDIQPKTIN
-264 VIGTQE
+264 VIGTEE

-278 SLGSIDLANVL
+278 SLGSIDLSTVL
-289 DTSTITMP
+289 DTSVITMP
-297 IRLSTALDNASGI
+297 IRLSSALDNASGI
-310 TEAQVTVTVKG
+310 TEAQVTVTIKG
-321 LATRSI
+321 LSTRSL
-327 DVSDI
+327 DVSNIEITNVPD
-332 QIINEPEGYTVEK
+332 GYTVEK

-356 SESALAQVD
+356 SESALEQVD
-365 PDQVWIVA
+365 PNQVWIVA

-391 LNASSEVGVI
+391 LNASDEVGVV

-410 KKS
+410 KKK

>member
-1 MINRVRESRWF
+1 MIDRLRESRWF

-17 ILLAVLVWLYIRNGE
+17 VLLAVLIWMYIRDVE
-32 NPTQDGTYYG
+32 NPTQEGTYYG

-56 GLTVASMS
+56 GLTVASIS

-88 SVDVSQCSE
+88 TVDVSQCTE

-123 AVSSQIITVVIDN
+123 AQVVTVVIDN
-136 LATETKTLELQLE
+136 LATETKTLELKLE
-149 GSVAEGYQAGDPT
+149 GSVADGYQAGAPV

-176 LAQVNRV
+176 LAQVSRA
-183 VVILEADELQ
+183 VVILEADGLKQ
-193 ETYSGRLP
+193 SYSGRLP
-201 ITLLDKDDQPITDTN
+201 ITLLDENDEPITDTN
-216 VKLSEDTAY
+216 ISVSEETAY

-231 VMKELPLTVSF
+231 VMKEVPLTVSF

-252 DVDVSIEPKTIT
+252 DVEVDIQPKTIN
-264 VIGTQE
+264 VIGTEE

-278 SLGSIDLANVL
+278 SLGSIDLSTVL
-289 DTSTITMP
+289 DTSVITMP
-297 IRLSTALDNASGI
+297 IRLSSALDNASGI
-310 TEAQVTVTVKG
+310 TEAQVTVTIKG
-321 LATRSI
+321 LSTRSL
-327 DVSDI
+327 DVSNIEITNVPD
-332 QIINEPEGYTVEK
+332 GYTVEK

-356 SESALAQVD
+356 SESALEQVD
-365 PDQVWIVA
+365 PNQVWIVA

-391 LNASSEVGVI
+391 LNASDEVGVV

-410 KKS
+410 KKK

>member
-1 MINRVRESRWF
+1 MIDRLRESRWF

-17 ILLAVLVWLYIRNGE
+17 ILLAVLIWMYIRDVE
-32 NPTQDGTYYG
+32 NPTQEGTYYG

-56 GLTVASMS
+56 GLTVASIS

-88 SVDVSQCSE
+88 TVDVSQCTE

-123 AVSSQIITVVIDN
+123 AQVVTVVIDN
-136 LATETKTLELQLE
+136 LATETKTLELKLE
-149 GSVAEGYQAGDPT
+149 GSVADGYQAGAPV

-176 LAQVNRV
+176 LAQVSRA
-183 VVILEADELQ
+183 VVILEADGLKQ
-193 ETYSGRLP
+193 SYTGRLP
-201 ITLLDKDDQPITDTN
+201 ITLLDENDEPITDTN
-216 VKLSEDTAY
+216 ISLSEETAY

-231 VMKELPLTVSF
+231 VMKEVPLTVSF

-252 DVDVSIEPKTIT
+252 DVEVDIQPKTIN
-264 VIGTQE
+264 VIGTEE

-278 SLGSIDLANVL
+278 SLGSIDLSTVL
-289 DTSTITMP
+289 DTSVITMP
-297 IRLSTALDNASGI
+297 IRLSSALDNASGI
-310 TEAQVTVTVKG
+310 TEAQVTVTIKG
-321 LATRSI
+321 LSTRSL
-327 DVSDI
+327 DVSNI
-332 QIINEPEGYTVEK
+332 QITNVPDPYVVEK

-356 SESALAQVD
+356 SQSALDQVD
-365 PDQVWIVA
+365 PNQVWIVA

-391 LNASSEVGVI
+391 LNASDEVGVV
-401 GEYKIVVNI
+401 GDYKIVVNI
-410 KKS
+410 KKK

>member
-1 MINRVRESRWF
+1 MIDRLRESRWF

-17 ILLAVLVWLYIRNGE
+17 VLLAVLIWMYIRDVE
-32 NPTQDGTYYG
+32 NPTQEGTYYG

-56 GLTVASMS
+56 GLTVASIS

-88 SVDVSQCSE
+88 TVDVSQCTE

-123 AVSSQIITVVIDN
+123 AQVVTVVIDN
-136 LATETKTLELQLE
+136 LATETKTLELKLE
-149 GSVAEGYQAGDPT
+149 GSVADGYQAGAPV

-176 LAQVNRV
+176 LAQVSRA
-183 VVILEADELQ
+183 VVILEADGLKQ
-193 ETYSGRLP
+193 SYSGRLP
-201 ITLLDKDDQPITDTN
+201 ITLLDENDEPITDTN
-216 VKLSEDTAY
+216 ISVSEETAY

-231 VMKELPLTVSF
+231 VMKEVPLTVSF

-252 DVDVSIEPKTIT
+252 DVEVDIQPKTIN
-264 VIGTQE
+264 VIGTEE

-278 SLGSIDLANVL
+278 SLGSIDLSTVL
-289 DTSTITMP
+289 DTSVITMP
-297 IRLSTALDNASGI
+297 IRLSSALDNASGI
-310 TEAQVTVTVKG
+310 TEAQVTVTIKG
-321 LATRSI
+321 LSTRSL
-327 DVSDI
+327 DVSNIEITNVPD
-332 QIINEPEGYTVEK
+332 GYTVEK

-356 SESALAQVD
+356 SESALEQVD
-365 PDQVWIVA
+365 PGQVWIVA

-391 LNASSEVGVI
+391 LNASDEVGVV

-410 KKS
+410 KKK

>member
-1 MINRVRESRWF
+1 MIDRLRESRWF

-17 ILLAVLVWLYIRNGE
+17 ILLAVLIWMYIRDVE
-32 NPTQDGTYYG
+32 NPTQEGTYYG

-56 GLTVASMS
+56 GLTVASIS

-88 SVDVSQCSE
+88 TVDVSQCTE

-123 AVSSQIITVVIDN
+123 AQVVTVVIDN
-136 LATETKTLELQLE
+136 LATETKTLELKLE
-149 GSVAEGYQAGDPT
+149 GSVADGYQAGAPV

-176 LAQVNRV
+176 LAQVSRA
-183 VVILEADELQ
+183 VVILEADGLKQ
-193 ETYSGRLP
+193 SYSGRLP
-201 ITLLDKDDQPITDTN
+201 ITLLDENDEPITDTN
-216 VKLSEDTAY
+216 ISMSEETAY

-231 VMKELPLTVSF
+231 VMKEVPLTVSF

-252 DVDVSIEPKTIT
+252 NVEVDIQPKTIN
-264 VIGTQE
+264 VIGTEE

-278 SLGSIDLANVL
+278 SLGSIDLSTVL
-289 DTSTITMP
+289 DTSVITMP
-297 IRLSTALDNASGI
+297 IRLSSALDNASGI
-310 TEAQVTVTVKG
+310 TEAQVTVTIKG
-321 LATRSI
+321 LSTRSL
-327 DVSDI
+327 DVSNIEITNVPD
-332 QIINEPEGYTVEK
+332 GYTVEK

-356 SESALAQVD
+356 SESALEQVD
-365 PDQVWIVA
+365 PNQVWIVA

-391 LNASSEVGVI
+391 LNASDEVGVV

-410 KKS
+410 KKK

>member
-1 MINRVRESRWF
+1 MIDRLRESRWF

-17 ILLAVLVWLYIRNGE
+17 VLLAVLIWMYIRDVE
-32 NPTQDGTYYG
+32 NPTQEGTYYG

-56 GLTVASMS
+56 GLTVASIS

-88 SVDVSQCSE
+88 TVDVSQCTE

-123 AVSSQIITVVIDN
+123 AQVVTVVIDN
-136 LATETKTLELQLE
+136 LATETKTLELKLE
-149 GSVAEGYQAGDPT
+149 GSVADGYQAGAPV

-176 LAQVNRV
+176 LAQVSRA
-183 VVILEADELQ
+183 VVILEADGLKQ
-193 ETYSGRLP
+193 SYSGRLP
-201 ITLLDKDDQPITDTN
+201 ITLLDENDEPITDTN
-216 VKLSEDTAY
+216 ISMSEETAY

-231 VMKELPLTVSF
+231 VMKEVPLTVSF

-252 DVDVSIEPKTIT
+252 DVEVDIQPKTIN
-264 VIGTQE
+264 VIGTEE

-278 SLGSIDLANVL
+278 SLGSIDLSTVL
-289 DTSTITMP
+289 DTSVITMP
-297 IRLSTALDNASGI
+297 IRLSSALDNASGI
-310 TEAQVTVTVKG
+310 TEAQVTVTIKG
-321 LATRSI
+321 LSTRSL
-327 DVSDI
+327 DVSNIEITNVPD
-332 QIINEPEGYTVEK
+332 GYTVEK
-345 VTQTRTIVIRG
+345 VTQTRTIVSRG
-356 SESALAQVD
+356 SESAMEQVD
-365 PDQVWIVA
+365 PNQVWIVA

-391 LNASSEVGVI
+391 LNASDEVGVV

-410 KKS
+410 KKK

>member
-1 MINRVRESRWF
+1 MIDRLRESRWF

-17 ILLAVLVWLYIRNGE
+17 VLLAVLIWMYIRDVE
-32 NPTQDGTYYG
+32 NPTQEGTYYG
-42 VEIQISGERVLEER
+42 IEIQISGERVLEER
-56 GLTVASMS
+56 GLTVASIS

-88 SVDVSQCSE
+88 TVDVSQCTE

-123 AVSSQIITVVIDN
+123 AQVVTVVIDN
-136 LATETKTLELQLE
+136 LATETKTLELKLE
-149 GSVAEGYQAGDPT
+149 GSVADGYQAGAPV

-176 LAQVNRV
+176 LAQVSRA
-183 VVILEADELQ
+183 VVILEADGLKQ
-193 ETYSGRLP
+193 SYSGRLP
-201 ITLLDKDDQPITDTN
+201 ITLLDENDEPITDTN
-216 VKLSEDTAY
+216 ISMSEETAY

-231 VMKELPLTVSF
+231 VMKEVPLTVSF

-252 DVDVSIEPKTIT
+252 DVEVDIQPKTIN
-264 VIGTQE
+264 VIGTEE

-278 SLGSIDLANVL
+278 SLGSIDLSTVL
-289 DTSTITMP
+289 DTSVITMP
-297 IRLSTALDNASGI
+297 IRLSSALDNASGI
-310 TEAQVTVTVKG
+310 TEAQVTVTIKG
-321 LATRSI
+321 LSTRSL
-327 DVSDI
+327 DVSNI
-332 QIINEPEGYTVEK
+332 QITNVPDPYVVEK

-356 SESALAQVD
+356 SESALEQVD
-365 PDQVWIVA
+365 PGQVWIVA

-391 LNASSEVGVI
+391 LNASDEVGVV

-410 KKS
+410 KKK

>member
-1 MINRVRESRWF
+1 MIDRLRESRWF

-17 ILLAVLVWLYIRNGE
+17 VLLAVLIWMYIRDVE
-32 NPTQDGTYYG
+32 NPTQEGTYYG
-42 VEIQISGERVLEER
+42 IEIQISGERVLEER
-56 GLTVASMS
+56 GLTVASIS

-88 SVDVSQCSE
+88 TVDVSQCTE

-123 AVSSQIITVVIDN
+123 AQVVTVVIDN
-136 LATETKTLELQLE
+136 LATETKTLELKLE
-149 GSVAEGYQAGDPT
+149 GSVADGYQAGAPV

-176 LAQVNRV
+176 LARV
-183 VVILEADELQ
+183 SRAVVILEADGLKQ
-193 ETYSGRLP
+193 SYSGRLP
-201 ITLLDKDDQPITDTN
+201 ITLLDENDEPITDTN
-216 VKLSEDTAY
+216 ISMSEETAY

-231 VMKELPLTVSF
+231 VMKEVPLTVSF

-252 DVDVSIEPKTIT
+252 DVEVDIQPKTIN
-264 VIGTQE
+264 VIGTEE

-278 SLGSIDLANVL
+278 SLGSIDLSTVL
-289 DTSTITMP
+289 DTSVITMP
-297 IRLSTALDNASGI
+297 IRLSSALDNASGI
-310 TEAQVTVTVKG
+310 TEAQVTVTIKG
-321 LATRSI
+321 LSTRSL
-327 DVSDI
+327 DVSNI
-332 QIINEPEGYTVEK
+332 QITNVPDPYVVEK

-356 SESALAQVD
+356 SQSALDQVD
-365 PDQVWIVA
+365 PNQVWIVA

-391 LNASSEVGVI
+391 LNASDEVGVV

-410 KKS
+410 KKK